1 MSFKDC
7 LERYRN
13 GTATPEE
20 IKIVEEELE
29 KFEALNDL
37 AYENISGQIDGFIA
51 DPLSDD
57 KCDNKDAKGGTNS
70 PDNCGSGEGTPDGSE
85 MAAPAEDCTEEGTH
99 KTRKPAN
106 HRASQTTEPRKP
118 QERTNCEGPK
128 TAKTRKPHRLANHRK
143 EISDSERFTRQIN
156 REIKK
161 TFVKIGLCSG
171 ACVLV
176 IVLFLIFGL
185 SPLMN
190 VFFYDPTEPVWEADD
205 NDYAPERLSVDLGV
219 YTELLMPL
227 NKYDSTV
234 SLKQGFGKYYFTANK
249 VAWINDAENGNRTI
263 AGEISRGNLQ
273 IFTPDVLERPADNVM
288 GLTDDA
294 NKDSVMYGTSPEDG
308 LAEIKA
314 QSKGRKLIKAYV
326 TFNKDLSF
334 ADACRFLDD
343 YDTFSSWLGVRLPG
357 DRMGYGFTTDTSGAV
372 FENCKINKEYPAL
385 LFNDVG
391 ALADDYDSK
400 KTEKYFRNH
409 FVSMLKYLSDN
420 RDFVDMIDK
429 TNDFDSID
437 ADSISKYLKKNGLQ
451 IYGVATYADRDTLID
466 MYSDPAVYGI
476 LINAE

>member
-57 KCDNKDAKGGTNS
+57 KDDEDGKNGNDAKGGADN
-70 PDNCGSGEGTPDGSE
+70 PDNCGSAFSLPTEVKRRILPQ
-85 MAAPAEDCTEEGTH
+85 AAPGGGRTIHRNSQTAE
-99 KTRKPAN
+99 TRKP
-106 HRASQTTEPRKP
+106 Q
-118 QERTNCEGPK
+118 
-128 TAKTRKPHRLANHRK
+128 RLANHRK

-171 ACVLV
+171 ACVMV

-227 NKYDSTV
+227 NKYDSTI

-294 NKDSVMYGTSPEDG
+294 NKDSVMYGTSPEDA
-308 LAEIKA
+308 LAEIKS
-314 QSKGRKLIKAYV
+314 QSGGRKLIKAYV

-334 ADACRFLDD
+334 ADACRILED
-343 YDTFSSWLGVRLPG
+343 YDTFSSWLGVRLPD
-357 DRMGYGFTTDTSGAV
+357 DRMGYGFTIDTSGAV
-372 FENCKINKEYPAL
+372 FEKCKINKKYPAL
-385 LFNDVG
+385 LFNGVG
-391 ALADDYDSK
+391 ALADDFESK

-429 TNDFDSID
+429 TNDFNSID

>member
-37 AYENISGQIDGFIA
+37 AYENISGQIDGFFA

-57 KCDNKDAKGGTNS
+57 KYDNKDANGGTNS
-70 PDNCGSGEGTPDGSE
+70 PDNHVSGEGTPGGSE
-85 MAAPAEDCTEEGTH
+85 NADPAAGCTGVENSQTMETH
-99 KTRKPAN
+99 RPRSLTNR
-106 HRASQTTEPRKP
+106 RGSQTTEAHKP
-118 QERTNCEGPK
+118 Q
-128 TAKTRKPHRLANHRK
+128 RLVNHRK

-227 NKYDSTV
+227 NKYDSTI

-294 NKDSVMYGTSPEDG
+294 NKDSVMYGTSPEDA

-334 ADACRFLDD
+334 ADACRFLED
-343 YDTFSSWLGVRLPG
+343 YDTFSSWLGVRLPD

-372 FENCKINKEYPAL
+372 FEKCKINKEYPAL

-400 KTEKYFRNH
+400 KTEKYFRDH

-466 MYSDPAVYGI
+466 MYADPAVYGI

>member
-37 AYENISGQIDGFIA
+37 AYDKISGQIDNFIA
-51 DPLSDD
+51 DPPSDD
-57 KCDNKDAKGGTNS
+57 SNDSHGKNDKDDKTGTDDS
-70 PDNCGSGEGTPDGSE
+70 MICGSDADSSGGHDDTDSSGTAGDAAAGYESSDSAGSR
-85 MAAPAEDCTEEGTH
+85 TGGLIS
-99 KTRKPAN
+99 RK
-106 HRASQTTEPRKP
+106 
-118 QERTNCEGPK
+118 
-128 TAKTRKPHRLANHRK
+128 K

-227 NKYDSTV
+227 NKYNSTI
-234 SLKQGFGKYYFTANK
+234 SLKQGFGRYYFTANK
-249 VAWINDAENGNRTI
+249 VAWYNDVENSNKTI
-263 AGEISRGNLQ
+263 AGEISRSKLQ
-273 IFTPDVLERPADNVM
+273 IFTPDVLERPAGNVM

-294 NKDSVMYGTSPEDG
+294 NRDSVMYGTSPEDA
-308 LAEIKA
+308 LAEIKS
-314 QSKGRKLIKAYV
+314 QSGGKKLIKAYV
-326 TFNKDLSF
+326 TFSKDISLG
-334 ADACRFLDD
+334 DTCRLLED
-343 YDTFSSWLGVRLPG
+343 YDTFGSWLGVRLP
-357 DRMGYGFTTDTSGAV
+357 DNRMGYGFTIDTSGAI
-372 FENCKINKEYPAL
+372 FEDCKINEKYPSL
-385 LFNDVG
+385 LFNEESFTTG
-391 ALADDYDSK
+391 DYKSK
-400 KTEKYFRNH
+400 EMEKYFRNH
-409 FVSMLKYLSDN
+409 FVSMIKYLSDN
-420 RDFVDMIDK
+420 KRFADMIDD
-429 TNDFDSID
+429 TNEFGSID
-437 ADSISKYLKKNGLQ
+437 ADGIEKYLRKHGLK

>member
-57 KCDNKDAKGGTNS
+57 KDDEAGKNGNDAKGGADN
-70 PDNCGSGEGTPDGSE
+70 PDNCGSAFSLPTEVKRRILSQ
-85 MAAPAEDCTEEGTH
+85 AAPGVDAQSTETH
-99 KTRKPAN
+99 R
-106 HRASQTTEPRKP
+106 PR
-118 QERTNCEGPK
+118 
-128 TAKTRKPHRLANHRK
+128 RLANHRK

-171 ACVLV
+171 ACVMV

-227 NKYDSTV
+227 NKYDSTI

-294 NKDSVMYGTSPEDG
+294 NKDSVMYGTSPEDA
-308 LAEIKA
+308 LAEIKS
-314 QSKGRKLIKAYV
+314 QSGGRKLIKAYV

-334 ADACRFLDD
+334 ADACRILED
-343 YDTFSSWLGVRLPG
+343 YDTFSSWLGVRLPD
-357 DRMGYGFTTDTSGAV
+357 DRMGYGFTIDTSGAV
-372 FENCKINKEYPAL
+372 FEKCKINKKYPAL
-385 LFNDVG
+385 LFNGVG
-391 ALADDYDSK
+391 ALADDFESK

-466 MYSDPAVYGI
+466 MYADPAVYGI

>member
-37 AYENISGQIDGFIA
+37 AYETISGQIGGFTA

-57 KCDNKDAKGGTNS
+57 KDDKTAEHGDGAKGGANS
-70 PDNCGSGEGTPDGSE
+70 PDSGGADEGTPAGRENADP
-85 MAAPAEDCTEEGTH
+85 AAGRTGG
-99 KTRKPAN
+99 RN
-106 HRASQTTEPRKP
+106 SQTTG
-118 QERTNCEGPK
+118 TH
-128 TAKTRKPHRLANHRK
+128 KPHRLANHRK
-143 EISDSERFTRQIN
+143 EISDSERFTRQVN

-190 VFFYDPTEPVWEADD
+190 VFFYDPSEPVWEADD

-227 NKYDSTV
+227 NKYDSTI

-249 VAWINDAENGNRTI
+249 EAWVNDAESSNRTI
-263 AGEISRGNLQ
+263 AGEINRGNMQ

-294 NKDSVMYGTSPEDG
+294 NKDSVMYGTSPEDA
-308 LAEIKA
+308 LAEIKS
-314 QSKGRKLIKAYV
+314 QSGGRKLIKAYV

-334 ADACRFLDD
+334 ADACHFLNDS
-343 YDTFSSWLGVRLPG
+343 DTFGSWLGVRLPD
-357 DRMGYGFTTDTSGAV
+357 DRMGYGFTIDTSGAV
-372 FENCKINKEYPAL
+372 FENCKINKQYPAL
-385 LFNDVG
+385 LFNGVG
-391 ALADDYDSK
+391 ALGDNYDSK
-400 KTEKYFRNH
+400 KTQKYFRNH
-409 FVSMLKYLSDN
+409 FISMLKYLSDN
-420 RDFVDMIDK
+420 RDFVDMIDE
-429 TNDFDSID
+429 TNDFDSLD
-437 ADSISKYLKKNGLQ
+437 VNSISKYLKKNGLQ
-451 IYGVATYADRDTLID
+451 IYGVVTYANRDTLIE

>member
-57 KCDNKDAKGGTNS
+57 KDDEAGKNGNDAKGGADN
-70 PDNCGSGEGTPDGSE
+70 PDNCGADEGTPDGSE
-85 MAAPAEDCTEEGTH
+85 KADPAAGRTGGGRAI
-99 KTRKPAN
+99 
-106 HRASQTTEPRKP
+106 HRNSQTAEPRKP
-118 QERTNCEGPK
+118 QERTNCGGSQ
-128 TAKTRKPHRLANHRK
+128 TTKTRKPQRHANHRK

-171 ACVLV
+171 ACVMV

-227 NKYDSTV
+227 NKYDSTI

-294 NKDSVMYGTSPEDG
+294 NKDSVMYGTSPEDA
-308 LAEIKA
+308 LAEIKS
-314 QSKGRKLIKAYV
+314 QSGGRKLIKAYV

-334 ADACRFLDD
+334 ADACRILED
-343 YDTFSSWLGVRLPG
+343 YDTFSSWLGVRLPD
-357 DRMGYGFTTDTSGAV
+357 DRMGYGFTIDTSGAV
-372 FENCKINKEYPAL
+372 FEKCKINKNYPAL
-385 LFNDVG
+385 LFNGVG
-391 ALADDYDSK
+391 ALADDFESK

-429 TNDFDSID
+429 TNDFNSID